1 MRKIILVLCFIL
13 ILFIYPVSADLFA
26 EMSDKVLVYNQN
38 VDKVLGIIKSMFG
51 NEEIHGIITLNDG
64 SNLEVKAVT
73 RDAKVIQFG
82 KVGTKIAT
90 NKGDCNDDNTLSA
103 VDGLCALKMSIGKM
117 QEKENLDVD
126 DNGNITSLDARII
139 LQGSVNLS
147 SEVNPTLV
155 VSTDEKTMNSIMNS
169 EKPADTFFNAL
180 DSGALKIEAKSA
192 VKGIILSLGNV
203 ALKIARSVGL
213 L

>member
-1 MRKIILVLCFIL
+1 MRKIILVLCIL
-13 ILFIYPVSADLFA
+13 LIIFVYPVSADLFA
-26 EMSDKVLVYNQN
+26 EMSEKVLVYNQN
-38 VDKVLGIIKSMFG
+38 VDKVPGIIKSMFG
-51 NEEIHGIITLNDG
+51 NEEIHGIIILNDG
-64 SNLEVKAVT
+64 SKLEVKAVT
-73 RDAKVIQFG
+73 RDARVIQFG

-90 NKGDCNDDNTLSA
+90 NKGDCNEDGKLSA

-126 DNGNITSLDARII
+126 ENGNVTSLDARII

-147 SEVNPTLV
+147 SEVDPTLV

-180 DSGALKIEAKSA
+180 DTGILKIEAKSA

-203 ALKIARSVGL
+203 VLKIARSVGVL
-213 L
+213 